1 MFNIFSLREIVR
13 REATSVPGRQED
25 SSDDSDALEEY
36 TLEQEILKGEE
47 LTKLQTQNKVRVVRE
62 GKERRR
68 QWAQKLTP
76 RQSRKD
82 NNTRDIAE
90 TET

>member
-13 REATSVPGRQED
+13 REETSVPGRQED